1 MQACRHA
8 SMHPI
13 LDARAPTRGLDTHH
27 HVPRP
32 PPPPTRAP
40 PPWTSRAPSFVPSP
54 PRVRP
59 RLSSH
64 ASIHSFIPS
73 IHPSTHPRETS
84 RPARTLSRPSRCRP
98 LRKKDK
104 RWSSHTLD
112 YERESPSKH
121 HDMSR
126 TFVRT
131 SSMYDTQ
138 TKPKPSRAPSPW
150 SSRDLDRMIARRV
163 CGDTSMSRDS

>member
-121 HDMSR
+121 HDMSVHSYAHR
-126 TFVRT
+126 PCTT
-131 SSMYDTQ
+131 H
-138 TKPKPSRAPSPW
+138 
-150 SSRDLDRMIARRV
+150 RRNLNPLEPPHR
-163 CGDTSMSRDS
+163 GRLAISIE

>member
-1 MQACRHA
+1 
-8 SMHPI
+8 MHPI

-54 PRVRP
+54 PRARP

-73 IHPSTHPRETS
+73 IHPSTHPSIHPRETS

-98 LRKKDK
+98 LLQKDK

-112 YERESPSKH
+112 YVRESPSKH
-121 HDMSR
+121 HDMSVHSYAHR
-126 TFVRT
+126 PCTT
-131 SSMYDTQ
+131 H
-138 TKPKPSRAPSPW
+138 
-150 SSRDLDRMIARRV
+150 RRNLNPLEPPHR
-163 CGDTSMSRDS
+163 GRLAISIE